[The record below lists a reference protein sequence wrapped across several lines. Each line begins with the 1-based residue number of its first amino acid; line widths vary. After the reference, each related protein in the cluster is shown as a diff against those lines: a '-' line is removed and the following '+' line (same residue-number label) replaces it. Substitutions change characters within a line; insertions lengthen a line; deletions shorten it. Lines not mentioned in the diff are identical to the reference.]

1 MLNGK
6 DEVFCEINNFY
17 TMVTGEEYIFENIYE
32 ARDYILSME
41 SKALQSDSHRSTAPI
56 CMHPTMFNAPF
67 EEFKKDAFIPTDSL
81 DYPLSAY
88 YNNADDC
95 KFIMTKLQ
103 SGRYSLKPN
112 LKNRYYLFRGESE
125 FHSPCKPNLFRNPR
139 KKYFLDSVIYG
150 DEMVRVILSHPLVQL
165 LDLGVKLNGSVYRF
179 EMNLYGLLQHYY
191 NKSSLLDLTSD
202 IDVALFFATQKYD
215 WESDKYTPI
224 IDENHE
230 AGILYYY
237 EIDINRDFQQQL
249 NGEQLSTI
257 GLQVFP
263 RSGRQKGFL
272 YNLNMHS
279 NFNDLP
285 QLKAF
290 RFRHNAVIAQEISEQ
305 MNCGEKLF
313 PHDILKAHWRSHL
326 RRNDVVSKDAIMI
339 NLTKNSNET
348 YESIEARLKQ
358 EYNISTEDYIPIFT
372 EEELHEYY
380 NSVDAYW
387 KDFCDQIYIPG
398 DIDGRMITDLV
409 NIPNNPEYEWA
420 FKENKQYKIDY
431 NQGYL
436 SRLYKHI
443 LNR

>member
-1 MLNGK
+1 
-6 DEVFCEINNFY
+6 
-17 TMVTGEEYIFENIYE
+17 MVTGNEFVFENIYE
-32 ARDYILSME
+32 ARDYILSIE
-41 SKALQSDSHRSTAPI
+41 TDTLSKNMHRNSAPAVFRT
-56 CMHPTMFNAPF
+56 PSFNVPY
-67 EEFKKDAFIPTDSL
+67 EEYIKSAYIPINSL

-88 YNNADDC
+88 YNDADDS
-95 KFIMTKLQ
+95 KFIMTKLR

-112 LKNRYYLFRGESE
+112 LKNRNFLFRGESE
-125 FHSPCKPNLFRNPR
+125 FHPQCKPNLFRNPR
-139 KKYFLDSVIYG
+139 KKYFLDSMIYG

-165 LDLGVKLNGSVYRF
+165 LDLGVKLDSSVYRF

-230 AGILYYY
+230 VGILYFY
-237 EIDINRDFQQQL
+237 EIDVNRDFQQQP

-272 YNLNMHS
+272 YNLNIHS

-290 RFRHNAVIAQEISEQ
+290 RFKHNAVIAQEISEQ

-313 PHDILKAHWRSHL
+313 PHDILKAHWRSHI
-326 RRNDVVSKDAIMI
+326 RRTDVVSKDAIMI
-339 NLTKNSNET
+339 NLTRNPNET
-348 YESIEARLKQ
+348 FESIEAKLKQ
-358 EYNISTEDYIPIFT
+358 EYCISTEDYIPFFS
-372 EEELHEYY
+372 EDELHEYY

-387 KDFCDQIYIPG
+387 KEFCSQIYIPG
-398 DIDGRMITDLV
+398 DIDGRMMNDLV

-420 FKENKQYKIDY
+420 FKENIHPKIDY
-431 NQGYL
+431 KQGYL
-436 SRLYKHI
+436 LRMYAHI

>member
-1 MLNGK
+1 
-6 DEVFCEINNFY
+6 
-17 TMVTGEEYIFENIYE
+17 MVTGKEYIFENIYE

-41 SKALQSDSHRSTAPI
+41 SNALQRDSHRKTAPI
-56 CMHPTMFNAPF
+56 CMRPTMFNVPF

-112 LKNRYYLFRGESE
+112 LKNRYFLFRGESE

-139 KKYFLDSVIYG
+139 KKYFLDSMIYG

-290 RFRHNAVIAQEISEQ
+290 RFKHNAVIAKEISEQ
-305 MNCGEKLF
+305 MNLGKTLF
-313 PHDILKAHWRSHL
+313 PNDILRTHWRDNT
-326 RRNDVVSKDAIMI
+326 RRINVVSQDAIKI
-339 NLTKNSNET
+339 NLTRNIDET
-348 YESIEARLKQ
+348 FESIQEKLKSS
-358 EYNISTEDYIPIFT
+358 YHISTEDYRPILT
-372 EEELHEYY
+372 AAELHEYY
-380 NSVDAYW
+380 NSIKYESYW
-387 KDFCDQIYIPG
+387 EEFCSQIYIPG
-398 DIDGRMITDLV
+398 DTDGCMMNDLI
-409 NIPNNPEYEWA
+409 NLPNNPEYEWA
-420 FKENKQYKIDY
+420 FKENIHSKIDY
-431 NQGYL
+431 KQGYL
-436 SRLYKHI
+436 LRMYAHI

>member
-1 MLNGK
+1 MLTGK

-41 SKALQSDSHRSTAPI
+41 SKALQSDSHRKTAPI
-56 CMHPTMFNAPF
+56 CIHPTMFNVPF

-139 KKYFLDSVIYG
+139 KKYFLDSMIYG

-313 PHDILKAHWRSHL
+313 PHDILKVHWRSHI

-339 NLTKNSNET
+339 NLTRNSNET
-348 YESIEARLKQ
+348 YESIEAKLKQ

-420 FKENKQYKIDY
+420 FKENIHFKIDY

-436 SRLYKHI
+436 YRLYKHI

>member
-1 MLNGK
+1 
-6 DEVFCEINNFY
+6 
-17 TMVTGEEYIFENIYE
+17 MVTGGEHIFENIYE

-41 SKALQSDSHRSTAPI
+41 SIALHKDIRRRSAPLYLRPI
-56 CMHPTMFNAPF
+56 MFNVPYD
-67 EEFKKDAFIPTDSL
+67 EFKNNRFIPTDSL

-112 LKNRYYLFRGESE
+112 LKNRYFLFRGENQ
-125 FHSPCKPNLFRNPR
+125 FHSACKPNLYRNSQ
-139 KKYFLDSVIYG
+139 KKYFLDTLIYG

-165 LDLGVKLNGSVYRF
+165 MDLGVKLDGSVYSF

-202 IDVALFFATQKYD
+202 IDVALFFATQKYNPKF
-215 WESDKYTPI
+215 DKYTPI

-230 AGILYYY
+230 AGILYFY
-237 EIDINRDFQQQL
+237 EIDINRDFKQRL

-272 YNLNMHS
+272 YNLNLDS

-290 RFRHNAVIAQEISEQ
+290 RFKHNAVIAQEISEQ
-305 MNCGEKLF
+305 MKCGEKLF
-313 PHDILKAHWRSHL
+313 PHDILKAHWESHMK
-326 RRNDVVSKDAIMI
+326 RTDIVSKDAIMI
-339 NLTKNSNET
+339 NLTRNPNET
-348 YESIEARLKQ
+348 FESIKAKLKQ
-358 EYNISTEDYIPIFT
+358 KYSISTEDYIPTFT
-372 EEELHEYY
+372 GEELHEYY
-380 NSVDAYW
+380 NSAEAYW
-387 KDFCDQIYIPG
+387 KEFCNQIHIPG
-398 DIDGRMITDLV
+398 DIDGRMMSDLA
-409 NIPNNPEYEWA
+409 NIPNNPAYEWA
-420 FKENKQYKIDY
+420 FKENIHSKIDFS
-431 NQGYL
+431 QGHL
-436 SRLYKHI
+436 LRLYKHI
-443 LNR
+443 LCPY

>member
-1 MLNGK
+1 MLTGK

-139 KKYFLDSVIYG
+139 KKYFLDSMIYG

-339 NLTKNSNET
+339 NLTRNSNET

>member
-1 MLNGK
+1 
-6 DEVFCEINNFY
+6 
-17 TMVTGEEYIFENIYE
+17 MVTGEEYIFDNIYE

-41 SKALQSDSHRSTAPI
+41 SNALQRDSHRKTAPI
-56 CMHPTMFNAPF
+56 CMRPTMFNVPF
-67 EEFKKDAFIPTDSL
+67 EEFKKDAFIPTDSI

-112 LKNRYYLFRGESE
+112 LKNRYFLFRGESK
-125 FHSPCKPNLFRNPR
+125 FHSPCKPILFRNPR
-139 KKYFLDSVIYG
+139 KKYFLDSMIYG

-191 NKSSLLDLTSD
+191 NNSSLLDLTSD
-202 IDVALFFATQKYD
+202 IDVALFFATQKHD

-272 YNLNMHS
+272 YKLNRNG
-279 NFNDLP
+279 NFNSLP
-285 QLKAF
+285 HLNAF
-290 RFRHNAVIAQEISEQ
+290 FFKHNAKIAQEISER
-305 MNCGEKLF
+305 MNSGEELF
-313 PHDILKAHWRSHL
+313 PNDILKSHWRNPS
-326 RRNDVVSKDAIMI
+326 RRTDIVSKDAIMI
-339 NLTKNSNET
+339 NLTRNPNET
-348 YESIEARLKQ
+348 FESIESKLKQ
-358 EYNISTEDYIPIFT
+358 EYSILTGDYIPMLT
-372 EEELHEYY
+372 EDELHEYY
-380 NSVDAYW
+380 DTAYAYW
-387 KDFCDQIYIPG
+387 EEFCNQIYIPG
-398 DIDGRMITDLV
+398 DIDGRMMNDLR

-420 FKENKQYKIDY
+420 FKENIQSKINYD
-431 NQGYL
+431 QGYL
-436 SRLYKHI
+436 LRMYKHI
-443 LNR
+443 LKR

>member
-1 MLNGK
+1 MDKFHSKILVMLTGK
-6 DEVFCEINNFY
+6 DEVFCKINNFY

-41 SKALQSDSHRSTAPI
+41 SKALQSDSHRST
-56 CMHPTMFNAPF
+56 APF

-139 KKYFLDSVIYG
+139 KKYFLDSMIYG

-237 EIDINRDFQQQL
+237 EIDINRDFLQQL

-313 PHDILKAHWRSHL
+313 PHDILKAHWRSHI

-339 NLTKNSNET
+339 NLTRNSNET

-380 NSVDAYW
+380 NSVDAFW

-420 FKENKQYKIDY
+420 FKENTHFKIDY

>member
-1 MLNGK
+1 
-6 DEVFCEINNFY
+6 
-17 TMVTGEEYIFENIYE
+17 MVTGEEYIFENIYE

-41 SKALQSDSHRSTAPI
+41 SIALQCDSHRKTAPI
-56 CMHPTMFNAPF
+56 CMRPTMFNVPF
-67 EEFKKDAFIPTDSL
+67 EEFKKDAFIPIDSL

-88 YNNADDC
+88 YNNAEDSR
-95 KFIMTKLQ
+95 FIMTRLQ

-112 LKNRYYLFRGESE
+112 LKNRKFLFRGETE
-125 FHSPCKPNLFRNPR
+125 FHSPCKPNLFRDSR
-139 KKYFLDSVIYG
+139 KKYFLDSMIYG

-191 NKSSLLDLTSD
+191 NMSSLLDLTSD

-230 AGILYYY
+230 VGILYFYG
-237 EIDINRDFQQQL
+237 IDVNRDFQQQP

-272 YNLNMHS
+272 YNLDIHS

-290 RFRHNAVIAQEISEQ
+290 RFKHNAVIAQEISEQ

-313 PHDILKAHWRSHL
+313 PHDILKAHWRSHI
-326 RRNDVVSKDAIMI
+326 RRADVVSKDAIMI
-339 NLTKNSNET
+339 NLTRNPNET
-348 YESIEARLKQ
+348 FESIEAKLKQ
-358 EYNISTEDYIPIFT
+358 EYCISTEDYIPFFT
-372 EEELHEYY
+372 EDELHEYY

-387 KDFCDQIYIPG
+387 KEFCSQIYIPG
-398 DIDGRMITDLV
+398 DIDGRMMNDLV

-420 FKENKQYKIDY
+420 FKKKIHSKIDY

-436 SRLYKHI
+436 LNLYKHI